1 MGKYG
6 YHVIDGDGHVAEPEA
21 MWARF
26 LPEKYRAAA
35 PRIVTDNRGV
45 PRMLIDGWF
54 WTTPPGPGVG
64 HPGGYVGGPRTD
76 KYTGGSD
83 PKARLDDMETEGID
97 VAVLFATVAMG
108 PSSGMLPSGDVDFEA
123 ALCTAYNAWVAEY
136 ASTDRARLK
145 PVAVLPTR
153 NIPIAVKELTRCV
166 EQLGFVGAEL
176 PTNSEGVRYPGDA
189 SFHPIYDAAQSL
201 GVPIFIHPHA
211 GGQIRY
217 MGRERF
223 DNFFH
228 GHMIAFPFEQ
238 MAAAMHVVTAGVF
251 ERFPRLRMGF
261 LESGIGWVPYWF
273 ERMDEHY
280 AKLAKLVLDLTRV
293 PSDWAKDPRVI
304 FSCDP
309 DEETL
314 PFALAHLGDTQ
325 VMYASDYPHWDALTP
340 YTVKIIAERKDIDEQ
355 AKRRILGENAARFFN
370 LLPERST

>member
-6 YHVIDGDGHVAEPEA
+6 YGVVDGDGHVAEPAA

-26 LPEKYRAAA
+26 LEPKYRDHA

-45 PRMLIDGWF
+45 QRVLIDGWF

-76 KYTGGSD
+76 VYAGGGD
-83 PKARLDDMETEGID
+83 PHARLSDMDVEGID

-108 PSSGMLPSGDVDFEA
+108 PAAGMLPSGDVEFEA
-123 ALCTAYNAWVAEY
+123 ALCRAYNSWVAEY
-136 ASTDRARLK
+136 ASADRARLR

-153 NIPIAVKELTRCV
+153 DVPAAVRELTRCI
-166 EQLGFVGAEL
+166 EHLGFVGAEL
-176 PTNSEGVRYPGDA
+176 PTNSEGRRYPGDA
-189 SFHPIYDAAQSL
+189 HFHPIYEAAQAL

-211 GGQIRY
+211 GGQIAY
-217 MGRERF
+217 VGRERF
-223 DNFFH
+223 ANFFH

-238 MAAAMHVVTAGVF
+238 MIAAMHVVTAGVL

-280 AKLAKLVLDLTRV
+280 ARLAHLVPDLARA
-293 PSDWAKDPRVI
+293 PGEWARDPRLI

-314 PFALAHLGDTQ
+314 PVALELLGDTQ
-325 VMYASDYPHWDALTP
+325 VMYASDYPHWDAMTP
-340 YTVKIIAERKDIDEQ
+340 WTVKVVAERADLSAD
-355 AKRRILGENAARFFN
+355 AKRKILGDNARRF
-370 LLPERST
+370 LGL

>member
-6 YHVIDGDGHVAEPEA
+6 YRVIDGDGHVAEPEE

-26 LPEKYRAAA
+26 LPPPYRDAA
-35 PRIVTDNRGV
+35 PRVITDNRGV
-45 PRMLIDGWF
+45 KRVLIDGWF

-64 HPGGYVGGPRTD
+64 HPGGYVGGPRVD
-76 KYTGGSD
+76 KYAGGSD
-83 PKARLDDMETEGID
+83 PSARLADMDTEGID

-108 PSSGMLPSGDVDFEA
+108 PSSGVLPSGDVEFEA
-123 ALCTAYNAWVAEY
+123 ALCRAYNSWVAEY
-136 ASTDRARLK
+136 AATDRARLK

-153 NIPIAVKELTRCV
+153 HVVAAVAELTRCI
-166 EQLGFVGAEL
+166 EGLGFVGAEL
-176 PTNSEGVRYPGDA
+176 PTNSAGTRYPGDPH
-189 SFHPIYDAAQSL
+189 FYPIYEAAQSL

-211 GGQIRY
+211 GGQILY
-217 MGRERF
+217 VGRERF

-228 GHMIAFPFEQ
+228 GHMISFPFEQ
-238 MAAAMHVVTAGVF
+238 MIAAMHLVTSGVF
-251 ERFPRLRMGF
+251 ERFPRLRVGF

-280 AKLAKLVLDLTRV
+280 AKLARLVPDLKRP

-314 PFALAHLGDTQ
+314 PMALELLGDTQ
-325 VMYASDYPHWDALTP
+325 VMYASDYPHWDAMTP
-340 YTVKIIAERKDIDEQ
+340 WTVKIIAERGDLTDD
-355 AKRRILGENAARFFN
+355 AKRKILGENAARFYGIA
-370 LLPERST
+370 